1 MYMNKNKGFSIIET
15 LSVTIVVLIIL
26 ELGYFY
32 LKQINL
38 EKKKELYRTKY
49 NKNIKLTLNKI
60 EKSIYESLDYKI
72 YNLNKIDMYLDY
84 SKPSLK
90 NGNTLIIEK
99 YIPSVNYTE
108 IEIYLFE
115 ENYLSSF
122 SGKKIRINEIEIN
135 QGSREKILDKLNIL
149 FVLEE
154 YGVSMKGYYL
164 NEIFKKEFKK

>member
-1 MYMNKNKGFSIIET
+1 MYINKNKGFSLIET
-15 LSVTIVVLIIL
+15 LSITIVILIIL
-26 ELGYFY
+26 EMAYFY
-32 LKQINL
+32 LKYINL

-60 EKSIYESLDYKI
+60 ENSIYESLDYKI
-72 YNLNKIDMYLDY
+72 YNLNRVEVYLDY
-84 SKPSLK
+84 SKPTLK
-90 NGNTLIIEK
+90 EGNTLVIQK
-99 YIPSVNYTE
+99 YIPNLNYTE